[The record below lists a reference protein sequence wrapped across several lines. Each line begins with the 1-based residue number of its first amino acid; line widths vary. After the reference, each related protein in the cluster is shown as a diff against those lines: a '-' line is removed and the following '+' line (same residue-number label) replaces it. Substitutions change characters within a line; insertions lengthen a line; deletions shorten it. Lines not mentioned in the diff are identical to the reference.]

1 MKYMIA
7 MQLVSPILGSANYER
22 LTIAVQK
29 FKIMHILKML
39 SRF

>member
-1 MKYMIA
+1 MKHMIA

-22 LTIAVQK
+22 LTIEVQK
-29 FKIMHILKML
+29 FKITYIPKML